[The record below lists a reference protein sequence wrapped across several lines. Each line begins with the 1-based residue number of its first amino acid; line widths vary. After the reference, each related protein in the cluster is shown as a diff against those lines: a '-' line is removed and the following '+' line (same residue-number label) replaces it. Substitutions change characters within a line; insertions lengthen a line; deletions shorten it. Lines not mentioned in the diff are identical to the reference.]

1 MKITLLQTDIKWCS
15 PSENLERAEKLISGA
30 EKSDIYILPEMFTTG
45 FCMKPQE
52 IAEPAGGVAF
62 EWMKRMAAQFDA
74 AIVGS
79 VAVEEQGEYYN
90 RMYFC
95 FPDGTFQT
103 YDKRHLFSF
112 SGEDKVYSPGEERK
126 VIEFRGVRIL
136 PLICYDLR
144 FPVFSRNRGDYDLII
159 CVANWP
165 RVRRYPWCTLAK
177 ARAIENQCYVAAV
190 NRGGTDEWGDYSG
203 DTMLIDPYGQ
213 PIAESKDGVEDVITS
228 TIDLE
233 TLNIFRNKFPALKD
247 ADDFILR

>member
-15 PSENLERAEKLISGA
+15 PKENLARAEELILGA

-45 FCMKPQE
+45 FCMNPSE
-52 IAEPAGGVAF
+52 ITEPVGGVAY
-62 EWMKRMAAQFDA
+62 EWMMQMAKRMDA

-79 VAVEEQGEYYN
+79 VAVEDGGRFYN

-95 FPDGTFQT
+95 KPEGDVEV
-103 YDKRHLFSF
+103 YDKHHLFSF
-112 SGEDKVYSPGEERK
+112 SGEDKVYTAGVERK
-126 VIEFRGVRIL
+126 VVEFRGVKIL
-136 PLICYDLR
+136 LLVCYDLR
-144 FPVFSRNRGDYDLII
+144 FPVFIRNRNDYELII

-177 ARAIENQCYVAAV
+177 ARAIENLCYVAAV

-213 PIAESKDGVEDVITS
+213 PVAECKEGVEDVVTAS
-228 TIDLE
+228 IDLDII
-233 TLNIFRNKFPALKD
+233 NNFRNKFPALND
-247 ADDFILR
+247 ADDFILK